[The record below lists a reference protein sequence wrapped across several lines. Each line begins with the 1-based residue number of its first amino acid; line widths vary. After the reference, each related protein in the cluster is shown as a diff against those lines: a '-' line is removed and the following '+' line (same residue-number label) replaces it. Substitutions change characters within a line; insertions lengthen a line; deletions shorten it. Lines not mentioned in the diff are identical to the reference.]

1 MKTNLLI
8 FFSFFVVFYSC
19 SKDETIV
26 HNTPDDMHVVPSQKY
41 VSINPTITYQT
52 VDGFGAGIKRRTE
65 HLYKLNSAVREKVEA
80 YCFKDLEV
88 NMIRF
93 FVYHDLEP
101 QNDNN
106 DPCLLDESKLDWIRY
121 DSNTSNSRSRFIG
134 EALNNAFSLSKNG
147 FDHIIGNCNSAPGW
161 LKTNGQHN
169 NGGTLKAGEEEEYNE
184 FLIAFLKGMI
194 SRYNINVTA
203 ISPTN
208 EPDFEVTYESMNTT
222 PAELS
227 SILTT
232 LDKRLDDELLGDVK
246 IISPECFRVHSS
258 TNNTKGATNYITD
271 LFSDINVENAVDVIA
286 THTYA
291 DKDHTADWN
300 SLKNASKGKPVWVT
314 ESAFLKS
321 KDHTMTDAVHYAK
334 WIMKG
339 FNEGGLTAYMAHL
352 FYEEADDVNGYSAM
366 VAWRSNGEIVLPKRY
381 FTFKH
386 FTNLV
391 KPGYKRIDIEIS
403 NADLYVS
410 AFISSDGKEIVVQ
423 FLNDSN
429 AQDIS
434 LDIPQGSKS
443 ISHYSTSD
451 ADDESFKKN
460 QDLSIPS
467 EGNFISITIPKLTMH
482 SIVFKQ

>member
-1 MKTNLLI
+1 MKTKFYI
-8 FFSFFVVFYSC
+8 FFFLSVFYGC

-26 HNTPDDMHVVPSQKY
+26 DTTPDDILEVPSQKY
-41 VSINPTITYQT
+41 VGINPLITYQT

-65 HLYKLNSAVREKVEA
+65 DLYRLSSTIREKVES

-101 QNDNN
+101 ENDNN
-106 DPCLLDESKLDWIRY
+106 DPYSLDETKLNWTRY
-121 DSNTSNSRSRFIG
+121 DSDLNKSTSRFIG
-134 EALNNAFSLSKNG
+134 EALNNAFSLSNNG
-147 FDHIIGNCNSAPGW
+147 FDHIIGNCNSAPDW

-184 FLIAFLKGMI
+184 FLIAFLKGMK

-203 ISPTN
+203 ISPSN

-222 PAELS
+222 PSELS

-232 LDKRLDDELLGDVK
+232 LNKRLDDASLNNVK

-258 TNNTKGATNYITD
+258 TNNTKGATNYITN
-271 LFSDINVENAVDVIA
+271 LFSDINVENGVDVVA

-321 KDHTMTDAVHYAK
+321 KDHTMIDAAHYVK
-334 WIMKG
+334 WMIRG

-391 KPGYKRIDIEIS
+391 KPGYKRIDTEIS

-410 AFISSDGKEIVVQ
+410 AFISEDEKEIVVQ
-423 FLNDSN
+423 LLNDSDTQ
-429 AQDIS
+429 AIS
-434 LDIPQGSKS
+434 LDIPKGTTS
-443 ISHYSTSD
+443 IFHYTTSD
-451 ADDESFKKN
+451 TDDENFKKN

-467 EGNFISITIPKLTMH
+467 EGNFISITVPKLTMH
-482 SIVFKQ
+482 SIVYKL